1 MSNTYASE
9 LEWDGSHSIG
19 QEIINVISEKYN
31 FEVIDNENGM
41 RIIISFEN
49 STLEGLKGEID
60 LILELFSKFD

>member
-9 LEWDGSHSIG
+9 LEWKGSHSIG
-19 QEIINVISEKYN
+19 QEIVNLISDKYN
-31 FEVIDNENGM
+31 FEVIDNEKEM

-49 STLEGLKGEID
+49 STLEGLKEQID